1 MGPPALFHKAHGPGA
16 EAGGAQARPHQIGA
30 KGCLFPDVNHKL
42 GTTLGISMLSLT
54 CASHLPDQEMEAQ
67 KRLRD
72 CSAQTLETT
81 PSHTLPQP

>member
-16 EAGGAQARPHQIGA
+16 EAGGAQARPHQIEA

-42 GTTLGISMLSLT
+42 GTTLACLRFP

-81 PSHTLPQP
+81 LSHTLPQP